1 MPPLRRPLVFA
12 LAVAIPL
19 AAVTVFVA
27 LGPRSAMT
35 DVTGDVGRAGSALA
49 ALVACGVLARRSAG
63 RLRRSWSLL
72 ATSALIATIAEGA
85 EAAYTAWSGAT
96 PGFLAVSDV
105 GTVWAMPAAIAAL
118 LLFPRQQGQPGIARR
133 AALDAAMIALSL
145 IFIGSALALPQL
157 FIGVTSPGSSWIGLA
172 SLAIDFSL
180 LTVVSLTLHRVEAR
194 QRPRILFVLAGLAMI
209 AIADC
214 ASVLLYATGSFT
226 TLRELLASAPMYG
239 FALVAVAPLR
249 AESDMTSPA
258 EDMPLWPDLIPYGG
272 VAAVAVTAVA
282 ISMAHQPMT
291 AYAATAAGGM
301 AAVLLASHLLT
312 RSEARSMLRQRRIAE
327 EKARQRETMLNDLI
341 DHAPQGVAAIGADHR
356 ITDVN
361 PRLASMLVAP
371 APVLVGSTMD
381 SFLPADYLSR
391 VFKGVQ
397 ASGETY
403 EAECQARRADGSPF
417 WIHLSVTAIPKSGGS
432 VAYFLATLEDVT
444 AKREA
449 EETAVANLAQLEKL
463 NRLKSEFVSMVS
475 HEFRTAL
482 VGIQGFSE
490 LIHDQDLDPKEVK
503 SLAEEIN
510 NDAQRLNRMITE
522 MLDFDR
528 LEAGK
533 MRLDLRPLDL
543 NELVSEAVDR
553 AAVTTQKH
561 MIAAQ
566 LQPGLPAV
574 LGDADRLTQVLT
586 NLLSNAIKYSPN
598 GGEVCVRTR
607 AISGA
612 AEVCVSD
619 HGRGIPPEFI
629 SRLFGRYERYE
640 DKHAGKIIGTGLGL
654 AITRQIVEMHG
665 GRITVD
671 SEVGKGSEFR
681 FTVPLASAVASLT
694 TRSG

>member
-1 MPPLRRPLVFA
+1 
-12 LAVAIPL
+12 
-19 AAVTVFVA
+19 
-27 LGPRSAMT
+27 
-35 DVTGDVGRAGSALA
+35 
-49 ALVACGVLARRSAG
+49 
-63 RLRRSWSLL
+63 
-72 ATSALIATIAEGA
+72 
-85 EAAYTAWSGAT
+85 
-96 PGFLAVSDV
+96 
-105 GTVWAMPAAIAAL
+105 
-118 LLFPRQQGQPGIARR
+118 
-133 AALDAAMIALSL
+133 
-145 IFIGSALALPQL
+145 
-157 FIGVTSPGSSWIGLA
+157 
-172 SLAIDFSL
+172 
-180 LTVVSLTLHRVEAR
+180 
-194 QRPRILFVLAGLAMI
+194 MI

-214 ASVLLYATGSFT
+214 ASVLLYATGNLNA
-226 TLRELLASAPMYG
+226 LRELLSSGSMYG
-239 FALVAVAPLR
+239 FALVAVAPVWPQR
-249 AESDMTSPA
+249 DAAETTD
-258 EDMPLWPDLIPYGG
+258 DMPLWPDLIPYVG
-272 VAAVAVTAVA
+272 VAAVAVTAIA
-282 ISMAHQPMT
+282 ISLAHQPMT
-291 AYAATAAGGM
+291 GYAAAAAGGM
-301 AAVLLASHLLT
+301 AAVLLASHLVT
-312 RSEARSMLRQRRIAE
+312 RSEARTMLRQRRIAE
-327 EKARQRETMLNDLI
+327 DRLRQRETMLNDVI
-341 DHAPQGVAAIGADHR
+341 DHAPQGVAAISTDHR
-356 ITDVN
+356 ITNIN
-361 PRLASMLVAP
+361 PRLAAMLYAP

-381 SFLPADYLSR
+381 QFLPADYLSR
-391 VFKGVQ
+391 IFKGVE

-403 EAECQARRADGSPF
+403 EAECQAKRADGNPF
-417 WIHLSVTAIPKSGGS
+417 WIHLSVTAIPRADGS

-490 LIHDQDLDPKEVK
+490 LIHDQDLDPREVK

-533 MRLDLRPLDL
+533 IRLELRPLDM
-543 NELVSEAVDR
+543 NELVSEAVER

-561 MIAAQ
+561 VVAAQ
-566 LQPGLPAV
+566 LEPALPSA

-586 NLLSNAIKYSPN
+586 NLLSNAIKYSPD

-612 AEVCVSD
+612 VEVCVSD

-681 FTVPLASAVASLT
+681 FTVPLAAAVT
-694 TRSG
+694 TRSA